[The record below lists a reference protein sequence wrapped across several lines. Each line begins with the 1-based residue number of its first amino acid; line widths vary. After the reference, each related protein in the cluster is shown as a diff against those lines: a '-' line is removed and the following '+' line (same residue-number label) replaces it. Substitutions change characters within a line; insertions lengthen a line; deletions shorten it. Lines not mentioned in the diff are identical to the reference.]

1 MSSSTTRSNPAETP
15 GVDDLARA
23 IRAGLEMRR
32 FQQMRVAAM
41 PAPATVPEIRPVL
54 EPLSEVVRSDARA
67 QLQPLAGLVN
77 HPAAARP
84 GKISGVIRL
93 MRRALK
99 KFMNPWLDVQTR
111 FNQGAIDALESSS
124 RALHDQTR
132 FNRATVETLDGCVR
146 AFQAQLNQVQSHVH
160 SSLQALTTYLN
171 DCSYSLHAERDEQ
184 EHRIADLVRS
194 LREQVE
200 EVLYGAE
207 ERYARAV
214 QAAEERYAQS
224 IQEYR
229 AQTEIRTQQA
239 CLQAV
244 NRELGWKGAIAQG
257 GLHFNPPV
265 CVQLHEDG
273 PRVLHVSERI
283 LEHIFVHSRLPA
295 PPARLLDLGCAESTN
310 AIEMASLGFQ
320 VVGVDLRRL
329 PLVHP
334 NFEMVQANIAKLPFP
349 DGAFDV
355 VVSLSTIEHVGLGW
369 YTQEEQGSSDQR
381 VIAESVRVLRPG
393 GRFLLTVP
401 FGRRGVTPVHRI
413 YDPETL
419 TDLLRP
425 FRVLERAYGV
435 RAGEAWTY
443 TTDEKAASEADSKDR
458 VSAVALV
465 VAEKP

>member
-1 MSSSTTRSNPAETP
+1 
-15 GVDDLARA
+15 VDDLARA

-41 PAPATVPEIRPVL
+41 PAPATVPDVRPLL

-93 MRRALK
+93 LRRALK

-132 FNRATVETLDGCVR
+132 FNRATVETLDACVR
-146 AFQAQLNQVQSHVH
+146 ALQAQLNQVQSHVH
-160 SSLQALTTYLN
+160 SSLQALTTYFN
-171 DCSYSLHAERDEQ
+171 DCSYSLQAEREEQ
-184 EHRIADLVRS
+184 EHRIVDQMRS

-200 EVLYGAE
+200 EVLEGAE
-207 ERYARAV
+207 K
-214 QAAEERYAQS
+214 RYAQS
-224 IQEYR
+224 VQEYK
-229 AQTEIRTQQA
+229 AQMEIRTQQA

-257 GLHFNPPV
+257 GLHFNPPI

-334 NFEMVQANIAKLPFP
+334 NFEMVQANLAKLPFP
-349 DGAFDV
+349 DASFDV

-369 YTQEEQGSSDQR
+369 YTQEEQGNSDQR

-401 FGRRGVTPVHRI
+401 FGRGGATPVHRI

-419 TDLLRP
+419 TALLRP
-425 FRVLERAYGV
+425 FRVLERAFGV

-443 TTDEKAASEADSKDR
+443 STDEQAASEADSKDR